1 MKTRNKK
8 RSEKDIFETE
18 ILGLGMNSCNEEL
31 REKGIYYI
39 TGEIVEDSLLEI
51 SQNILLKHMDPSWKE
66 DIQLIINTVGGET
79 AEGWAL
85 IDLLDWIKMD
95 VRTIGL
101 GTCCSLGAVL
111 LAAGTKGKRVVAPN
125 TSVMV
130 HGAAIDGVGGTLQQ
144 LKVMTAEMEREF
156 ERDIKFWTTHSV
168 YNTSDKVKGVFLDGN
183 DHYYSSE
190 EALAHGIV
198 DSILA
203 PSKKSLKK
211 K

>member
-79 AEGWAL
+79 AEGWAQR
-85 IDLLDWIKMD
+85 DLKRRLPRQRRHK
-95 VRTIGL
+95 RIG
-101 GTCCSLGAVL
+101 T
-111 LAAGTKGKRVVAPN
+111 
-125 TSVMV
+125 
-130 HGAAIDGVGGTLQQ
+130 
-144 LKVMTAEMEREF
+144 
-156 ERDIKFWTTHSV
+156 
-168 YNTSDKVKGVFLDGN
+168 
-183 DHYYSSE
+183 
-190 EALAHGIV
+190 
-198 DSILA
+198 
-203 PSKKSLKK
+203 
-211 K
+211 